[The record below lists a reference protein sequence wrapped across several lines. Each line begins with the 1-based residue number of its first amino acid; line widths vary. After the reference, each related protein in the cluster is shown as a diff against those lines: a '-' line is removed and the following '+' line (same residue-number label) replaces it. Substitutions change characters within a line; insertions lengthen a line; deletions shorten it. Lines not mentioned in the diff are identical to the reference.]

1 MGLSNGF
8 PLNQKRVNVNGEIF
22 PYAPAGDTIPEIY
35 YGKRSDDIS
44 ADQEFQNMRNQFKN
58 MIGRDHMTRWR
69 YLIGWRHE
77 PMRMNQTAPS
87 FLPIPVKENLMLNGN
102 FPAE

>member
-1 MGLSNGF
+1 MNGF
-8 PLNQKRVNVNGEIF
+8 PLKQKRVNVNGEIF

-58 MIGRDHMTRWR
+58 MIARDHTINC
-69 YLIGWRHE
+69 YLFEISA
-77 PMRMNQTAPS
+77 NQKQANSADPCS
-87 FLPIPVKENLMLNGN
+87 GKLDVKW
-102 FPAE
+102 